1 MSVPGSLYLACAAGV
16 HAGLTEAAL
25 ALFLAFRF
33 AIFLTRMVPLRVS
46 YGLARAVG
54 VAAFYAWPGGRR
66 RSIQNL
72 RRVLGGDPREAR
84 RCARRSF
91 GNYLV
96 YLVDFFRFLG
106 TDADE
111 IRRRVVVEE
120 SLWERLREKRSSNGT
135 VFLTMHFGNWDLG
148 AAILALNGFAL
159 SAIAD
164 EFPNERVNR
173 LVISSR
179 KHLGMNIIP
188 VGRMGPGIL
197 RALRNND
204 VVALLVDVPQ
214 ATGGVDVEFFGAT
227 IRVSDGPARIALRA
241 GSPVVA
247 ATLPR
252 LDRWS
257 DTVGAE
263 IAPVAFDATGDAEA
277 DVRGL
282 TQAVFT
288 NLEGLVR
295 RYPEQWYIF
304 RNLWLDDRAPVR
316 ASVKA

>member
-1 MSVPGSLYLACAAGV
+1 MRGWE
-16 HAGLTEAAL
+16 TAL
-25 ALFLAFRF
+25 ALFLAFRA
-33 AIFLTRMVPLRVS
+33 AIFLTRAIPLRIS
-46 YGLARAVG
+46 YAIARAVG

-66 RSIQNL
+66 RSNQNL
-72 RRVLGGDPREAR
+72 RRVLGGDPRAAR
-84 RCARRSF
+84 TYARRSF

-96 YLVDFFRFLG
+96 YVVDFFRFLG

-111 IRRRVVVEE
+111 IQRRVVVEE
-120 SLWERLREKRSSNGT
+120 AVWARLREERRGNGI
-135 VFLTMHFGNWDLG
+135 VFMTMHFGNWDLG
-148 AAILALNGFAL
+148 AAILVLNGFPL

-164 EFPNERVNR
+164 EFSNERLND
-173 LVISSR
+173 LIIGSR
-179 KHLGMNIIP
+179 RHLGMNIIP

-214 ATGGVDVEFFGAT
+214 AEGGVDVEFFGST

-241 GSPVVA
+241 GSSVVA

-252 LDRWS
+252 LDEWH
-257 DTVGAE
+257 DTVGAD
-263 IAPVAFDATGDAEA
+263 IAPVDFTPSGDAEA

-288 NLEGLVR
+288 NLEGLVSR
-295 RYPEQWYIF
+295 HPEQWYIF
-304 RNLWLDDRAPVR
+304 RSLWLDDRAPVR
-316 ASVKA
+316 A

>member
-1 MSVPGSLYLACAAGV
+1 M
-16 HAGLTEAAL
+16 
-25 ALFLAFRF
+25 
-33 AIFLTRMVPLRVS
+33 
-46 YGLARAVG
+46 
-54 VAAFYAWPGGRR
+54 
-66 RSIQNL
+66 
-72 RRVLGGDPREAR
+72 LGGDPRAGR
-84 RCARRSF
+84 TYARRSF

-96 YLVDFFRFLG
+96 YVVDFFRFLG

-111 IRRRVVVEE
+111 IQRRVVVEE
-120 SLWERLREKRSSNGT
+120 AVWARLREERRGKGI
-135 VFLTMHFGNWDLG
+135 VFMTMHFGNWDLG
-148 AAILALNGFAL
+148 AAILVLNGFPL

-164 EFPNERVNR
+164 EFANERLNK
-173 LVISSR
+173 LIIGSR
-179 KHLGMNIIP
+179 RHLGMNIIP

-214 ATGGVDVEFFGAT
+214 AEGGVDVEFFGST

-241 GSPVVA
+241 GSSVVV

-252 LDRWS
+252 LDEWH
-257 DTVGAE
+257 DTVGAD
-263 IAPVAFDATGDAEA
+263 IAPVDFEPSGDAEA

-295 RYPEQWYIF
+295 RHPEQWYIF
-304 RNLWLDDRAPVR
+304 RSLWLDDRSPVR
-316 ASVKA
+316 A

>member
-1 MSVPGSLYLACAAGV
+1 M
-16 HAGLTEAAL
+16 AL
-25 ALFLAFRF
+25 ALFLAFRA
-33 AIFLTRMVPLRVS
+33 AIFLTRTAPLRVS
-46 YGLARAVG
+46 YGIARAVG

-72 RRVLGGDPREAR
+72 RRVLGGDPRAAR
-84 RCARRSF
+84 AYARRSF

-96 YLVDFFRFLG
+96 YVVDFFRFLG

-120 SLWERLREKRSSNGT
+120 QVWARLREERRGKGI
-135 VFLTMHFGNWDLG
+135 VFMTMHFGNWDLG
-148 AAILALNGFAL
+148 AAILVLNGFPL

-164 EFPNERVNR
+164 EFSNERLNR
-173 LVISSR
+173 LIIGSR

-214 ATGGVDVEFFGAT
+214 AEGGVDVEFFGST

-241 GSPVVA
+241 GSSVVA

-252 LDRWS
+252 LGHWH

-263 IAPVAFDATGDAEA
+263 IAPVDFEPSGDAEA
-277 DVRGL
+277 DVRAL

-295 RYPEQWYIF
+295 RHPEQWYIF
-304 RNLWLDDRAPVR
+304 RTLWLDDRTA
-316 ASVKA
+316 VKA